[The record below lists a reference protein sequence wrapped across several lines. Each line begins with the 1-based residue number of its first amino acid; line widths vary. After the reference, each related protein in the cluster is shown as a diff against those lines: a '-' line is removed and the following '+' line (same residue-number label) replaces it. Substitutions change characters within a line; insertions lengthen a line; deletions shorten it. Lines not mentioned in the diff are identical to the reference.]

1 MQSVCDG
8 LLGAMAS
15 RNFTPDE
22 VLAFLDDEEEV
33 CEELDDEIFMA
44 GSDEEFDVLDDI
56 ENGKIVSFIFLL
68 Y

>member
-44 GSDEEFDVLDDI
+44 GSDE
-56 ENGKIVSFIFLL
+56 
-68 Y
+68 

>member
-1 MQSVCDG
+1 MQWS
-8 LLGAMAS
+8 LGAMAS

-56 ENGKIVSFIFLL
+56 ENGKIISFIYLL